1 VERTRVVITGLGTVS
16 PIGNNVPAFEAGLAA
31 GVSGVGPIS
40 RFDASSVSCRIAGEV
55 KDFNPEDYF
64 EKRDVG
70 RTDRVQQLALA
81 AAQEAI
87 LDSRLNLEAED
98 RERIAVYVTSGIG
111 GGASFEGEVLQVAI
125 KGPSRISPFLVPKML
140 IDSIPSTIAQR
151 FKLYGGT
158 NSVVSACASGTQM
171 LGEALEAIRRG
182 DADVI
187 VTGASD
193 AAVTATGIGAFAN
206 MRALSTRNDDPA
218 RASRPFD
225 KERDGFVMGEGAG
238 MLILEQLDHA
248 LARGAHI
255 YGEILS
261 QAVTSDAYHMTSPDP
276 DAKQIVRAMRV
287 AIERAGITPDDIGYV
302 NAHGTSTPANDRTES
317 FALQVLFGGRAPLVP
332 VSSTKSMIGHLL
344 GAAGAV
350 ETVACML
357 TIKNRLIYPTINYAT
372 FDPECPLDYV
382 PNVARPSDVRYIL
395 KNSFGFGGHNV
406 SIVLGRYA
414 D

>member
-1 VERTRVVITGLGTVS
+1 
-16 PIGNNVPAFEAGLAA
+16 
-31 GVSGVGPIS
+31 
-40 RFDASSVSCRIAGEV
+40 
-55 KDFNPEDYF
+55 
-64 EKRDVG
+64 
-70 RTDRVQQLALA
+70 
-81 AAQEAI
+81 
-87 LDSRLNLEAED
+87 
-98 RERIAVYVTSGIG
+98 
-111 GGASFEGEVLQVAI
+111 
-125 KGPSRISPFLVPKML
+125 
-140 IDSIPSTIAQR
+140 
-151 FKLYGGT
+151 
-158 NSVVSACASGTQM
+158 
-171 LGEALEAIRRG
+171 
-182 DADVI
+182 
-187 VTGASD
+187 
-193 AAVTATGIGAFAN
+193 
-206 MRALSTRNDDPA
+206 
-218 RASRPFD
+218 
-225 KERDGFVMGEGAG
+225 
-238 MLILEQLDHA
+238 
-248 LARGAHI
+248 
-255 YGEILS
+255 
-261 QAVTSDAYHMTSPDP
+261 
-276 DAKQIVRAMRV
+276 MRV